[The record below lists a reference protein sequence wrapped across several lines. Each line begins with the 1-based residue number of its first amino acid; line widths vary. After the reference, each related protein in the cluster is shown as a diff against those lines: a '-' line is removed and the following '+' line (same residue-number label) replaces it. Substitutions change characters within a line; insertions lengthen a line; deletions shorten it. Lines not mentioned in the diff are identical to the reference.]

1 MRKEWLNR
9 EHDVTI
15 DEVKAIESFKHLSD
29 EQLLEII
36 NVIKTFSGIIYS
48 LYKRES
54 DGEMDLEENIISLDY
69 TDNEFKNAA

>member
-1 MRKEWLNR
+1 MGKEWLNR

-36 NVIKTFSGIIYS
+36 NVIKAFSGIIYS
-48 LYKRES
+48 LYKREY
-54 DGEMDLEENIISLDY
+54 DGEMDLEENIISLEY
-69 TDNEFKNAA
+69 TDNEFKKAA